1 MFEHISHVI
10 ITQGPIN
17 IIRDKT
23 KDTPIFIQR
32 LDYRLP
38 MEGSCVFKDL
48 RVLVDLVVC

>member
-1 MFEHISHVI
+1 
-10 ITQGPIN
+10 
-17 IIRDKT
+17 
-23 KDTPIFIQR
+23 